1 MAVPARAA
9 GSDRFVPTDVTLAGP
24 GYLRTLGVPL
34 LAGRDIAAAD
44 RDAAVINR
52 KLAGALWPNQ
62 SALGQTLT
70 LAGSTLVVVG
80 VVPDA
85 AFNAVASDGS
95 ISGLAPA
102 ERRPFL
108 FVADQETAQERT
120 FHIRYTGELASVVP
134 AVRAAIRQVDNRL
147 SVFSIRT
154 MQAEW
159 REFTSPIRAL
169 VTLLTLFA
177 VGSLVLAAI
186 GLYAVTAFYTARR
199 TREFGIRMAL
209 GATPRQTLRAVLQES
224 VWLTVAGLAI
234 GLGVCAAAS
243 GALARLLFG
252 ITPTDARTYVT
263 VTILLAAVSLLA
275 SYLPARRAA
284 RIDPI
289 QALRED

>member
-1 MAVPARAA
+1 
-9 GSDRFVPTDVTLAGP
+9 
-24 GYLRTLGVPL
+24 
-34 LAGRDIAAAD
+34 
-44 RDAAVINR
+44 
-52 KLAGALWPNQ
+52 
-62 SALGQTLT
+62 
-70 LAGSTLVVVG
+70 
-80 VVPDA
+80 
-85 AFNAVASDGS
+85 
-95 ISGLAPA
+95 
-102 ERRPFL
+102 
-108 FVADQETAQERT
+108 
-120 FHIRYTGELASVVP
+120 
-134 AVRAAIRQVDNRL
+134 
-147 SVFSIRT
+147 